1 MKKTL
6 LEFLLSSHEGLEESS
21 GTSKPVLKIQ
31 PEKGM
36 VRYLPKDFLGSS
48 DVFHSGVRWPAKFEA
63 VRPKDAVG
71 CLVLVRLIPQDNGML
86 AILIARPKRKIP
98 EGMSYKTGKAYEKPD
113 GEENVLSV
121 YKLAN
126 SMAEALA
133 SGAPEMDEL
142 SGWED
147 ENGNMKIYFTESF
160 PPVAMELP
168 IS

>member
-6 LEFLLSSHEGLEESS
+6 LEFLLSSPAGLADSS
-21 GTSKPVLKIQ
+21 EPSKPVLKIQ
-31 PEKGM
+31 PEKGV
-36 VRYLPKDFLGSS
+36 VRYLPKDFLGSC

-63 VRPKDAVG
+63 LRPKDAVG

-86 AILIARPKRKIP
+86 AILIARPKMKIP
-98 EGMSYKTGKAYEKPD
+98 EGMTYKNNKVFENSEGEK
-113 GEENVLSV
+113 NSFNV
-121 YKLAN
+121 YKSAN
-126 SMAEALA
+126 SLAEALA

-160 PPVAMELP
+160 PSVAMELP